1 MPSHSNPFH
10 AFGTALRMTKKDQ
23 FHQRWRRRVS
33 LAAAGVCAPCF
44 VALVLLIA
52 LIGGSVP
59 QAWAQTSPS
68 PIEAPEASTL
78 GTLPQA
84 LRSPPPTNGG
94 MIGLRRHVV
103 VRADVVRLGDLFE
116 GSVPNPDKPLFRA
129 PAPGETVQL
138 DVGYLSRLAQAE
150 GIDWHPLSQ
159 SDSAT
164 VSRASNR
171 ISTEELLAPLI
182 TALAPMGLQPT
193 ADIEFTPQP
202 PPLAVAAG
210 TIPEITISS
219 PRYDRASGRFAA
231 TVTINADGSPP
242 IEIPISGVAYETLDI
257 PVAATTTN
265 RNQVIEPKD
274 VVWQRVRSRTLA
286 PGVATE
292 YDQVI
297 GYETRRV
304 LRPGDPFRLH
314 DLHKPLLV
322 KKGNLVTMIL
332 ATPMM
337 QLTAQG
343 KALEDGALGD
353 VIKVENPRSGKT
365 ILGTVVENRTV
376 TVESSDAMPL
386 Q

>member
-1 MPSHSNPFH
+1 
-10 AFGTALRMTKKDQ
+10 
-23 FHQRWRRRVS
+23 
-33 LAAAGVCAPCF
+33 
-44 VALVLLIA
+44 
-52 LIGGSVP
+52 
-59 QAWAQTSPS
+59 
-68 PIEAPEASTL
+68 
-78 GTLPQA
+78 
-84 LRSPPPTNGG
+84 
-94 MIGLRRHVV
+94 VV
-103 VRADVVRLGDLFE
+103 VRTEVVRLGDLFE
-116 GSVPNPDKPLFRA
+116 GPIPNPGKALFRA
-129 PAPGETVQL
+129 PSPGETVQL

-150 GIDWHPLSQ
+150 GINWQPLSQ

-171 ISTEELLAPLI
+171 IGSEELLAPLI
-182 TALAPMGLQPT
+182 TALSPMGLQPT
-193 ADIEFTPQP
+193 ADIEFSPPP

-210 TIPEITISS
+210 TVPEISVS
-219 PRYDRASGRFAA
+219 NPRYDRASGRFAA
-231 TVTINADGSPP
+231 TVTIDAVGSPS
-242 IEIPISGVAYETLDI
+242 IELPLSGVAYETIDI
-257 PVAATTTN
+257 PVTATTTN

-274 VVWQRVRSRTLA
+274 VVWQRVRSRSLA

-304 LRPGDPFRLH
+304 LRPGEPFRLH

-322 KKGNLVTMIL
+322 KKGSLITMIL
-332 ATPMM
+332 STPLM

-376 TVESSDAMPL
+376 TVESSDAIPL